1 MEEEYINIGN
11 INTELLDK
19 NFNIKTNKL
28 IITKERIEHIR
39 KKHGNDF
46 ELYGKYMLQIIEEPD
61 YILKDIEND
70 NTVLFLK
77 TINELNLQIVIK
89 LQTESAIDKF
99 NTVIT
104 FWHMRKRSYNQ
115 ILKKNKIIYKKLDK
129 KE

>member
-19 NFNIKTNKL
+19 KFNIKTSKL

-39 KKHGNDF
+39 KKHWNDF

-89 LQTESAIDKF
+89 LQTENIIDKF